1 MIGSGNEE
9 SSRRRKK
16 MSKIRPARMAARIDH
31 LRQVRA
37 RKSD

>member
-1 MIGSGNEE
+1 MIGSGRGE

-16 MSKIRPARMAARIDH
+16 MRKIRPARMAARMDH
-31 LRQVRA
+31 FRQVRA